1 MEQSP
6 PRGGSEDHLDTSEQ
20 SSSTN
25 DRSSNATNAP
35 SSTSSNQPRRRGS
48 RGGQGGG
55 KSAAD
60 WSSSAKRNPE
70 ELPEPMREGR
80 LGSPEAREEA
90 LVKKPQIGDTMPV
103 PNVPPPGP
111 ANGPSEDAESSPSSN
126 RSGQKRRRKSG
137 GQEGQQQK
145 KQDSE
150 SASSKGAS
158 SGSSSKGRSSSRRR
172 RRSGQLS
179 AEARDQRRGR
189 ERNGKP
195 IGRYFMCVQVRE
207 GITQVAVLEGR
218 NLIEHY
224 VSRPADDVSQ
234 IHGNIYLGRVQ
245 NVLPGMEAAFV
256 DIATPKNAVL
266 YRGDVQYDSEDIE
279 SDGNDPRIE
288 QILKNRQSILCQ
300 VTKNPIGAK
309 GARLT
314 Q

>member
-1 MEQSP
+1 MWPLHLFVCRTWASFTKPVSAHLCASIARTLIRNFLMEQSP
-6 PRGGSEDHLDTSEQ
+6 PRGGSEDQSDTSEQ

-145 KQDSE
+145 KH
-150 SASSKGAS
+150 ANMK
-158 SGSSSKGRSSSRRR
+158 
-172 RRSGQLS
+172 
-179 AEARDQRRGR
+179 
-189 ERNGKP
+189 
-195 IGRYFMCVQVRE
+195 
-207 GITQVAVLEGR
+207 T
-218 NLIEHY
+218 
-224 VSRPADDVSQ
+224 
-234 IHGNIYLGRVQ
+234 
-245 NVLPGMEAAFV
+245 
-256 DIATPKNAVL
+256 
-266 YRGDVQYDSEDIE
+266 
-279 SDGNDPRIE
+279 
-288 QILKNRQSILCQ
+288 
-300 VTKNPIGAK
+300 
-309 GARLT
+309 
-314 Q
+314 